1 MCEHPIAPW
10 QHVDGGGE
18 VKPYRAPLLV
28 QSMGNAAPQGQG
40 EANGAVLVVLHEES
54 AGLELKFGVPILER
68 KPRWFWDKRRLL
80 SQPFQKPPPASP
92 SALLQASTSAS
103 RRPFQSIAAVQHSP
117 VLRWFSGCAAED
129 DVTAQPLSTPDR
141 PCSFPETHPSEA
153 SPLASHPFTTALRPF
168 FQPPPATALSTHSL
182 VITGERLP
190 CPPSLLPRSLCQPSA
205 VPSGDACLTRRTVTA
220 ADTAT
225 LPSSHRATQCRL
237 HPAHCIFY

>member
-1 MCEHPIAPW
+1 MSNRCNRGSRGRGAGCAANGACRAQSQLLSGTYGERVTSDQRRGRTGGPMCEHPIAPW
-10 QHVDGGGE
+10 QHVDGDGE

-54 AGLELKFGVPILER
+54 AGLELKSGVPILER

-153 SPLASHPFTTALRPF
+153 SPLASHPFTTA
-168 FQPPPATALSTHSL
+168 PPPILSTPTRH
-182 VITGERLP
+182 
-190 CPPSLLPRSLCQPSA
+190 
-205 VPSGDACLTRRTVTA
+205 CLEHA
-220 ADTAT
+220 
-225 LPSSHRATQCRL
+225 
-237 HPAHCIFY
+237 